1 MKIKIVTK
9 NSYSPQIDTDYVS
22 INTVWYNKKWN
33 SGKWYIAIFSDTF
46 YLHKDGMIRDGI
58 KEEYI
63 SLGYF
68 DSEKE
73 AREFYENYKERGEMK
88 IILDSE

>member
-1 MKIKIVTK
+1 MKIKIITK
-9 NSYSPQIDTDYVS
+9 NSYSSQIDTDYVS
-22 INTVWYNKKWN
+22 INTVCNK
-33 SGKWYIAIFSDTF
+33 KWYIAIFSDTF

-88 IILDSE
+88 IILDSER